1 VAMANDFL
9 GDIDIGSGAKE
20 SQKLQKI
27 GGGELEKF
35 AKNVVES
42 LIKDN
47 VPPIPVNYQIYF
59 LKQLES
65 DSITQTFKKRVVEML
80 EFDEKQ
86 DNKVSFLEGKIK
98 KSFNSLNRLLQDI
111 AMIYKNTKVMEEL
124 IEKREG
130 ELSVSSN
137 NLTLESTLSSLQTDL
152 ERYLAVLEKYS
163 YTVKANFEDVSHTY
177 KTIEEN
183 SEYDQVFGVYNQKF
197 LMLLLQKCK
206 EGFIKYNYQNSLALF
221 RVKEEI
227 LNTLDS
233 KNKVILLKNIAK
245 ILQKN
250 AQKGNIVA
258 HYQDGIFAVLFQHTN
273 LQDAQ
278 TLAQNIIDQIYNTS
292 FFMSG
297 AEVSVDIQASLALVQ
312 DEADLTKFI
321 EKLIKELAKS
331 GKDKEKLIIL
341 GTQ

>member
-1 VAMANDFL
+1 MANDFL
-9 GDIDIGSGAKE
+9 GDLDMGSSAKE
-20 SQKLQKI
+20 PQKLQKI

-35 AKNVVES
+35 AKNVVDA

-59 LKQLES
+59 LKQLDS
-65 DSITQTFKKRVVEML
+65 GSITQTFKKRVVEML

-86 DNKVSFLEGKIK
+86 DNKVSFLENKIK
-98 KSFNSLNRLLQDI
+98 KSFNSLNHLLQDI

-163 YTVKANFEDVSHTY
+163 YTLKANFEEVSHTY
-177 KTIEEN
+177 KSIEEN
-183 SEYDQVFGVYNQKF
+183 SEYDQVFGVYNQKY

-206 EGFIKYNYQNSLALF
+206 DGFLKYNYQNALALF

-227 LNTLDS
+227 IKALDA
-233 KNKVILLKNIAK
+233 KTKVVLLKNIAK

-250 AQKGNIVA
+250 AQKGNVVA

-278 TLAQNIIDQIYNTS
+278 HLAENIIEQIYNTS
-292 FFMSG
+292 FFVSG
-297 AEVSVDIQASLALVQ
+297 TEVSVDIQASLALVK
-312 DEADLTKFI
+312 DDADLAKFV
-321 EKLIKELAKS
+321 EKMIKELAKS
-331 GKDKEKLIIL
+331 GKDKEKLVIL
-341 GTQ
+341 GAQ

>member
-1 VAMANDFL
+1 M
-9 GDIDIGSGAKE
+9 GSSAKE
-20 SQKLQKI
+20 PQKLQKI

-35 AKNVVES
+35 AKNVVDA

-59 LKQLES
+59 LKQLDS
-65 DSITQTFKKRVVEML
+65 GSITQTFKKRVVEML

-86 DNKVSFLEGKIK
+86 DNKVSFLENKIK
-98 KSFNSLNRLLQDI
+98 KSFNSLNHLLQDI

-163 YTVKANFEDVSHTY
+163 YTLKANFEEVSHTY
-177 KTIEEN
+177 KSIEEN
-183 SEYDQVFGVYNQKF
+183 SEYDQVFGVYNQKY

-206 EGFIKYNYQNSLALF
+206 DGFLKYNYQNALALF

-227 LNTLDS
+227 IKALDA
-233 KNKVILLKNIAK
+233 KTKVVLLKNIAK

-250 AQKGNIVA
+250 AQKGNVVA

-278 TLAQNIIDQIYNTS
+278 HLAENIIEQIYNTS
-292 FFMSG
+292 FFVSG
-297 AEVSVDIQASLALVQ
+297 TEVSVDIQASLALVK
-312 DEADLTKFI
+312 DDADLAKFV
-321 EKLIKELAKS
+321 EKMIKELAKS
-331 GKDKEKLIIL
+331 GKDKEKLVIL
-341 GTQ
+341 GAQ